1 MSLPLENNRLPGRSE
16 GDNPS
21 PSPTE
26 LFICRKYFT
35 RPCIGSG
42 VAQRGRQARICS
54 PNRSSNIGRAIYP
67 CQVDQCPVQTAI
79 HQPLHCGH
87 FGLSWHSKRLRFRI
101 SSRGSDF
108 HSPPPQTDPPKFP
121 AFRQIPASPFPSI
134 LRFSSSCMVYT
145 MDFVYGEFWKLEP
158 VGSFLI
164 FFFRVKKRL
173 EENKEFKEVF

>member
-101 SSRGSDF
+101 SSDF

-121 AFRQIPASPFPSI
+121 AFRQIPASLLPFP
-134 LRFSSSCMVYT
+134 RFFASRRVAWCTRWISCMGNFGNWNPL
-145 MDFVYGEFWKLEP
+145 DRFLFF
-158 VGSFLI
+158 SF
-164 FFFRVKKRL
+164 
-173 EENKEFKEVF
+173 E